1 MKNFLYT
8 FLLISWPVLCW
19 AQEDYMNDIA
29 QKTCECLENLPSD
42 QDGNQNM
49 KIGFCVIEAA
59 SDYREQ
65 LLADHQIDLD
75 RIDEQGKEL
84 GVLIGTRAATRCP
97 NTLMALAGGEPEEE
111 VESGDLTE
119 VGRIVDISRENFVK
133 FSLKNAE
140 GKTASFYWLT
150 FVSTEVD
157 LQSQYRDL
165 KGKQVKIGYQ
175 RQELFDPQLQ
185 EYRSFNVLNSL
196 EFVE

>member
-1 MKNFLYT
+1 LEPERLPDAPVPYWP
-8 FLLISWPVLCW
+8 WPV
-19 AQEDYMNDIA
+19 
-29 QKTCECLENLPSD
+29 ENRKQRS
-42 QDGNQNM
+42 
-49 KIGFCVIEAA
+49 KA
-59 SDYREQ
+59 
-65 LLADHQIDLD
+65 
-75 RIDEQGKEL
+75 
-84 GVLIGTRAATRCP
+84 
-97 NTLMALAGGEPEEE
+97 
-111 VESGDLTE
+111 GDLTE
-119 VGRIVDISRENFVK
+119 VGKIVQISRENFVK
-133 FSLKNAE
+133 FSLKNSK